1 MRRISAANT
10 APGNLFR
17 DANPGTGQKA
27 TSFNADWCNDVQESL
42 LFLIELSGRTPSADA
57 NQLFRAMV
65 DLIYPVGSYRL
76 SEAANSPAVVY
87 TWQTWLEVAGRV
99 LVGLDEVQTEFNV
112 VGKQGGAK
120 THTLTVDEM
129 PNHGHPTGGQT
140 GLAGTGDDLSLPGQG
155 TPQEVGAV
163 GGGQPHNNLQPYR
176 VVRMWRRTA

>member
-1 MRRISAANT
+1 MRRISAPYT
-10 APGNLFR
+10 APGNRFQ
-17 DANPGTGQKA
+17 DAVPGTSQKA
-27 TSFNADWCNDVQESL
+27 TFFVANWFNDVQESL
-42 LFLIELSGRTPSADA
+42 LFPIEASGRTPSADP
-57 NQLFRAMV
+57 NQLFCAMV

-76 SEAANSPAVVY
+76 SEAEDSPAVVY
-87 TWQTWLEVAGRV
+87 TWQTWVEVAGRV
-99 LVGLDEVQTEFNV
+99 LVGLDAAQTEFNV

-176 VVRMWRRTA
+176 VVRMWRRTD